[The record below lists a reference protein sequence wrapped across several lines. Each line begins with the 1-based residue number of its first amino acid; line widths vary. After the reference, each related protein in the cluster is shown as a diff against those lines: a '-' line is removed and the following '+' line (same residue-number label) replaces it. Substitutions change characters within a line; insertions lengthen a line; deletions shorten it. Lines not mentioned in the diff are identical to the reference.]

1 MPHTHR
7 QKLEKIIT
15 ALPSLTDS
23 QISWI
28 EGVIQIFACPHK
40 FIKHESDLINEPIL
54 KDFGDVLRIH
64 HSFSLEPF
72 TKDKFEYALEK
83 VLSCRGIKATLALKG
98 NRGHDLTI
106 GKETFSLKT
115 QADRNI
121 NENYIWISKFMEL
134 GKGVWG
140 DKDEDLIGLRDAFIE
155 HLKNYDR
162 ILILRALGKNPHWKY
177 ELIEVPKKILLLAK
191 KGKLQMMHE
200 SKQYPKPGYC
210 YVNDPKN
217 GEEVFKLY
225 FDGGRENKL
234 QVKSLNKKFCKL
246 HAYWEFNVTSTV
258 DAKIAS

>member
-1 MPHTHR
+1 MTSL
-7 QKLEKIIT
+7 KLRLDNIIK

-23 QISWI
+23 QVLWL

-40 FIKHESDLINEPIL
+40 FIKYKSDLINDRVL
-54 KDFGDVLRIH
+54 NDFGDVLRIH

-83 VLSCRGIKATLALKG
+83 VLAHRGINAKLAPKG

-106 GKETFSLKT
+106 NHETFSLKT

-140 DKDEDLIGLRDAFIE
+140 DKDEDLIGLRKAFID
-155 HLKNYDR
+155 HMKNYDR
-162 ILILRALGKNPHWKY
+162 ILILRALGKDPYWKY
-177 ELIEVPKKILLLAK
+177 ELIEVPKRVLLLAK
-191 KGKLQMMHE
+191 KGKLEMMHE
-200 SKQYPKPGYC
+200 STQYPKPGYC
-210 YVNDPKN
+210 FVNDPES
-217 GEEVFKLY
+217 GEEIFKLY

-234 QVKSLNKKFCKL
+234 QLKNIRKKYCKL
-246 HAYWEFNVTSTV
+246 HAYWEFNVPNAIDV
-258 DAKIAS
+258 KMAN